1 MPAIDFAQERTAYN
15 ASESGRSRIP
25 RTACLLPGVTT
36 APILARFYW
45 HLLAG
50 LRRLF
55 GVHSIRSHHRLT
67 PTPVLLQYVCLSRG
81 RAYRHNEKLFDR
93 WLSRKPQP
101 LTGAPATRRQKT
113 YSGQSGYVYQY
124 YYEGH
129 RPYKNGRHSGTE
141 YVFAVS
147 ADRKTSMAVSVLVR
161 NEAVDDWQSRH
172 GRTLYASERY
182 AIAKLAL
189 FQAFDERPNPAAMS
203 AAVEVRAAD
212 VEAIL
217 ITLAIE

>member
-1 MPAIDFAQERTAYN
+1 M
-15 ASESGRSRIP
+15 
-25 RTACLLPGVTT
+25 
-36 APILARFYW
+36 
-45 HLLAG
+45 
-50 LRRLF
+50 
-55 GVHSIRSHHRLT
+55 
-67 PTPVLLQYVCLSRG
+67 
-81 RAYRHNEKLFDR
+81 FDR

-129 RPYKNGRHSGTE
+129 RPYKRDRHTGTE
-141 YVFAVS
+141 YVFDVS
-147 ADRKTSMAVSVLVR
+147 GDRKTSIAVSVLVSDS
-161 NEAVDDWQSRH
+161 ALDDWQTRH
-172 GRTLYASERY
+172 GRTLHASERY

-203 AAVEVRAAD
+203 AAVQVRAAD

-217 ITLAIE
+217 IALGIE